1 MSKLPKVSHPN
12 LIIGSETGDDAA
24 VYKLDE
30 DVGLVF
36 TVDFFP
42 PITDDAYE
50 FGAIS
55 AANSLS
61 DVYAMGGK
69 PLMALNITGFPDSL
83 DKDILGDILRGGYD
97 KAAEAGCL
105 LVGGHTVDDLE
116 PKYGMAVVG
125 LVPPGKA
132 VSNKDAKPG
141 DVLILT
147 KPIGTGIITTAGKQN
162 KVSSEVMELAISI
175 MSTLNKT
182 SSEIMMDV
190 GVHACT
196 DVTGFG
202 LMGHLMSMM
211 KASNT
216 TANIVF
222 ADVPVIEG
230 TWNLLDQG
238 IVPGGTMRNKSSVDS
253 SINWFD
259 GITEQAQL
267 LLCDAQT
274 SGGLL
279 ISVSQDKSDLLL
291 DKLHKSGILDATVIG
306 KVDDQE
312 EALINIK

>member
-1 MSKLPKVSHPN
+1 
-12 LIIGSETGDDAA
+12 

>member
-1 MSKLPKVSHPN
+1 
-12 LIIGSETGDDAA
+12 

-97 KAAEAGCL
+97 KAAEAECL

-132 VSNKDAKPG
+132 VSNKGAKPG

-162 KVSSEVMELAISI
+162 KVSNDVMQLAISI

-211 KASNT
+211 KASKT
-216 TANIVF
+216 TANVIF

-230 TWNLLDQG
+230 TWDLLDQG

-253 SINWFD
+253 SINWFE

-279 ISVSQDKSDLLL
+279 ISVPQGKSDLLL
-291 DKLHKSGILDATVIG
+291 DRLHKSGILNATVIG

>member
-1 MSKLPKVSHPN
+1 LSKLPKVSHPN

-274 SGGLL
+274 SGGFF

>member
-1 MSKLPKVSHPN
+1 MSHPN

>member
-1 MSKLPKVSHPN
+1 VSHPN

>member
-1 MSKLPKVSHPN
+1 LSKLPKVSHPN